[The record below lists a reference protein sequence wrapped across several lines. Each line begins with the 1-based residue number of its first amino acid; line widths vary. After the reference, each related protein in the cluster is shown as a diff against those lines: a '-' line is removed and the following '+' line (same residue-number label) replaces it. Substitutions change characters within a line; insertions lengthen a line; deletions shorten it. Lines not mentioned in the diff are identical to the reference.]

1 MNGKESGKWKRKENM
16 EVVVD
21 EWKAE
26 AQNGKAQ
33 DGTYG
38 PP

>member
-1 MNGKESGKWKRKENM
+1 M

-38 PP
+38 PPYHPYTKYYRT